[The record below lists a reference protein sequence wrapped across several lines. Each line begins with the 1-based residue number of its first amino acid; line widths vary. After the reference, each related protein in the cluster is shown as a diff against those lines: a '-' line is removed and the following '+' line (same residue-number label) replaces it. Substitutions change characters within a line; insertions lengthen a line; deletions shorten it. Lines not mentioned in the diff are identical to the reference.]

1 MTEEESDQRPIR
13 IAVVGPCASGKSTLV
28 RRLRAEGWDAR
39 MPAQEHSGIPD
50 MWRKLLAPDILVALD
65 ARDEV
70 LQSRRP
76 DVDLDSKYL
85 ATERERLA
93 HAHAHADLIIDTSD
107 LTPDEAYARLAAWL
121 ADRGMMAGSK

>member
-1 MTEEESDQRPIR
+1 MSPQVRAGREALR

-28 RRLRAEGWDAR
+28 ERLRAEGWDAR
-39 MPAQEHSGIPD
+39 MPAQEHSGVPD

-70 LQSRRP
+70 LQARRP
-76 DVDLDSKYL
+76 DVDLASSYL

-93 HAHAHADLIIDTSD
+93 HARAHADLLIDTSD
-107 LTPDEAYARLAAWL
+107 LSPDEVYTRLMEWL
-121 ADRGMMAGSK
+121 QVERG